1 MVIKMQDH
9 GFNPICEGV
18 ENTHIHLVV
27 WWCSTQL
34 IGLTFC
40 EMMIMCFI
48 NPKSLDLFADQS
60 KPDTNIDTA
69 TGRWTSAT
77 GLRDYD

>member
-60 KPDTNIDTA
+60 KPGHEHRHSNRAVDQCN
-69 TGRWTSAT
+69 GSK
-77 GLRDYD
+77 GL